1 MANFNFIIIFIL
13 GLSVGSFL
21 NVLIDRL
28 PKNISVTK
36 GRSRCDFCKHMLRWY
51 DLVPIVSFL
60 LLKRR
65 CRYCHKILSYQYPLI
80 EIITGLIFLLSYK
93 YSIDFTQFL
102 LNSVAFSGFL
112 VLFMTDVK
120 YKILP
125 DQIIIFLLVVT
136 LLNITI
142 FPQNS
147 FLNYLLSALVY
158 YLIFLSI
165 YLFTKGRGMGFG
177 DVKLVFLLGLY
188 LGYPKVIVSFYLA
201 FLTGAFFSLILVFI
215 GRKKMKSTIA
225 FGPFLIFSA
234 IISNFYGL
242 ELFSVLLNLIGL

>member
-1 MANFNFIIIFIL
+1 
-13 GLSVGSFL
+13 
-21 NVLIDRL
+21 
-28 PKNISVTK
+28 
-36 GRSRCDFCKHMLRWY
+36 
-51 DLVPIVSFL
+51 
-60 LLKRR
+60 
-65 CRYCHKILSYQYPLI
+65 
-80 EIITGLIFLLSYK
+80 
-93 YSIDFTQFL
+93 
-102 LNSVAFSGFL
+102 
-112 VLFMTDVK
+112 MTDVK